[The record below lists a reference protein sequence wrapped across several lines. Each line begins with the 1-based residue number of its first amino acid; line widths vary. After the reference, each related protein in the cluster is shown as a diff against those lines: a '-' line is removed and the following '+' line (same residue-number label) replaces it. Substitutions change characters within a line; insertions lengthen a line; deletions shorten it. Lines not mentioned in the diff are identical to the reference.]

1 MTPSRKTPRRTA
13 APQGQPP
20 EAVVEVRGTEDLG
33 RCVVML
39 ERMFTETEKLDGK
52 DVEVWLRAPGAHRGR
67 PKRVK
72 HLGSGF
78 FVATR
83 TDAYLVTAAH
93 VAQDMDRSAR
103 VSFGGPGGRM
113 QTILLSDLVPRRGP
127 VPWAA
132 LRHADAAV
140 LRIPRPPHELL
151 GHFLPARLLP
161 TRDGVPD
168 GSLDLTITGFP
179 LGLASERH
187 FAPIAKHA
195 HAASGILRFQGEDMG
210 GPADYFLLDQPST
223 GGYSG
228 APVFVAPQ
236 IELDDTGRV
245 SLVGPRCVGLVSRT
259 ISDESEGQFAAIV
272 PAYVIRRVMA
282 RARSA

>member
-1 MTPSRKTPRRTA
+1 MTTARRLS
-13 APQGQPP
+13 P
-20 EAVVEVRGTEDLG
+20 ETVFEVRSPEDLG

-39 ERMFTETEKLDGK
+39 ERAFTETEKLDGK
-52 DVEVWLRAPGAHRGR
+52 DVEVWLRAPGARRGR

-78 FVATR
+78 LVATR

-93 VAQDMDRSAR
+93 VAQDMDRDAR
-103 VSFGGPGGRM
+103 VSFAGPGGRM
-113 QTILLSDLVPRRGP
+113 TTMALSEIVPRRGA
-127 VPWAA
+127 VAWAA
-132 LRHADAAV
+132 LRHADAAA
-140 LRIPRPPHELL
+140 LRIPRPPRALY
-151 GHFLPARLLP
+151 GHFLPASLLSAK
-161 TRDGVPD
+161 RGAPD
-168 GSLDLTITGFP
+168 GSLDLTVTGFP
-179 LGLASERH
+179 LGLASERD

-195 HAASGILRFQGEDMG
+195 HAASGILRFTGEDMG

-236 IELDDTGRV
+236 IELLESRRI
-245 SLVGPRCVGLVSRT
+245 SLAAPRCVGLVSRT

-272 PAYVIRRVMA
+272 PDYVIRRVMSRA
-282 RARSA
+282 RAA